1 MNNTLPQPLSNDIGF
16 SLNTQFQSQS
26 MQRYK
31 KHLDASIKW
40 LDKSFLADT
49 QGSHAYLWAFGQ
61 WKGAYPETTGYIIAT
76 LLEYA
81 SLSGEAIWRNK
92 AIKLG
97 DWLLSIQEE
106 EGYWHGLTHPA
117 KSANPSVFNTA
128 QILIGLCALYR
139 ETKNNKWLESI
150 QRASTWLAE
159 GVNEQGQWMLANY
172 QGDFNPSYYTR
183 VTWPMLEAW
192 SLTGEQNV
200 HDVAVKVLEVILATR
215 KDNGVFSGWGFKP
228 DAPAF
233 THTIAY
239 TLRGFMESAR
249 LLGSWEPWG
258 KQTEA
263 ALNTLLKKA
272 ELSSGSLAGSFTE
285 DWKGDK
291 SYVCL
296 TGNAQLAIC
305 FLKLYEREDDLR
317 LVNAAAKL
325 VDTVCAKQNLN
336 HPIPIFNGA
345 VAGSSPIWGA
355 YMKGRYPNWAAKF
368 HADALMLLMQSLDKA
383 ELK

>member
-1 MNNTLPQPLSNDIGF
+1 MNDTLPKPSDRRPID
-16 SLNTQFQSQS
+16 LNIAFQSQS

-31 KHLDASIKW
+31 RHLDASINW
-40 LDKSFLADT
+40 LDKSFLEGE
-49 QGSHAYLWAFGQ
+49 QGSHAYLWAFGR

-81 SLSGEAIWRNK
+81 ALSGESIWRDK

-97 DWLLSIQEE
+97 EWLLSIQEA
-106 EGYWHGLTHPA
+106 EGYWHGLTHPPKA
-117 KSANPSVFNTA
+117 GNPSVFNTA
-128 QILIGLCALYR
+128 QILIGLCRLYR
-139 ETKNNKWLESI
+139 ETKEDKWLESV
-150 QRASTWLAE
+150 QKASVWLAN
-159 GVNEQGQWMLANY
+159 GVNEQGQWTIANY

-192 SLTGEQNV
+192 SLTQDQKV
-200 HDVAVKVLEVILATR
+200 HEVALQVLDVILARR

-228 DAPAF
+228 GAAAF

-249 LLGSWEPWG
+249 LLGNWEPWG
-258 KQTEA
+258 KATED
-263 ALNTLLKKA
+263 ALNTLVRKA
-272 ELSSGSLAGSFTE
+272 ELSSGNLAGSFTE
-285 DWKGDK
+285 NWQANK
-291 SYVCL
+291 SYICL

-305 FLKLYEREDDLR
+305 FLNLYEREGDLR

-336 HPIPIFNGA
+336 HPIAIFQGA

-368 HADALMLLMQSLDKA
+368 HADALMLLMKTLHQTGL
-383 ELK
+383 E